1 MTSFDITHF
10 NSGTQNEADFLRNFI
25 ARHDVL
31 QFFLAQL
38 RNTQTG
44 QAARHHLVVAPR
56 GYGKTSL
63 LRRIKI
69 ALRDEPEFNQR
80 YIPLSF
86 REEQHNVI
94 SLDVFWRNCLQSLLE
109 AREDEHADPAEIE
122 ALDQLWQKHA
132 PRNNLKREEQDGAPA
147 YSALTEHC
155 RKLGRRP
162 VLLIDNLDSL
172 LAGLEQ
178 HQWGLRTEL
187 QKADGPVLIAAAS
200 RHPEPLRDEKAAF
213 FDFFRLTTLSPLSD
227 HDVMSCLSELAR
239 MRGDR
244 GIPVRQMLEND
255 PGRISALN
263 TMAGGNPRTL
273 GVLYT
278 VLEAHMSDDVLA
290 QLSAMLDTFTGWYQ
304 ARTEELPLQSRA
316 VFDALALN
324 WDPMTAA
331 DIGKITGLDT
341 PTVSSHLSRLE
352 KSGYVETV
360 SLSRTKKSRNGY
372 QVSERFFN
380 IWYLMRN
387 GPRRTRQAIKFL
399 TIFLRSCFSR
409 QELHAMAKDKLQNG
423 VGRVESTLALA
434 ASIGDSRLRGRLL
447 DTAELSLIKLERTD
461 EMRALLNEMRKEN
474 ESNKRSRT
482 TDTANQLIKLLEKAE
497 QHISNHQ
504 FELAENILIQLI
516 EINEEWAAPWGLLGD
531 LQQYNLK
538 NYEGA
543 EASYRKAIALD
554 QKNAGPW
561 GALGDLLQDHLKRY
575 EEAEFAYR
583 QAIALDKKW
592 ANPWGR
598 LGELLQDH
606 LARYEEAEAAYR
618 KAIALDGKHFGP
630 WGRLGSLLHYKLKRY
645 EEAETAYRKAIALN
659 ERLSVIW
666 GMLGDLLQ
674 YRLKRYEEAETAYHQ
689 AIALDKKDWRPFGAL
704 GDLLCRLKRHE
715 EAEVAYRQAIALDGK
730 KGRPWG
736 ELGDLLQYH
745 LGRYEE
751 AEVAYRKA
759 IALDKK
765 NAHPWGALGDLLQD
779 HLNRYEEAEVA
790 YRQAIALNEKWDAP
804 WGALARLLQNRLARH
819 EEAEIAYRKAIS
831 LDKKNYRPWIALGDL
846 LHLHF
851 ERYVEAEAAY
861 RQGISLGEKNHLVWN
876 NLGNLLQDYLG
887 RDEEALDA
895 YQQGLAI
902 DPQDGL
908 LLANIAYLYALHL
921 GQHTLASNYAQQA
934 KSDLSP
940 AGQHLL
946 DSMLTWSNGGAD
958 AANRGWSELHLA
970 ISCEDEALWSDYI
983 DDLQRILAYATARGD
998 DETVR
1003 KHMIAADY
1011 PMQYAPLYHAYCAIL
1026 DGEDHLLGVNP
1037 EVRGMAENI
1046 YRGMA
1051 RMVKLFKRPASSV
1064 ERKSNR
1070 AKRTAQP

>member
-44 QAARHHLVVAPR
+44 QSARHHLIIAPR

-69 ALRDEPEFNQR
+69 ALRDDPEFKQR
-80 YIPLSF
+80 YIPLTF

-109 AREDEHADPAEIE
+109 AREDEHAEPAEIDT
-122 ALDQLWQKHA
+122 LDQLWQKYA
-132 PRNNLKREEQDGAPA
+132 PRNNLKREEQDGEPA
-147 YSALTEHC
+147 YSALAEHC

-200 RHPEPLRDEKAAF
+200 RPPESLSDDKAAF
-213 FDFFRLTTLSPLSD
+213 FDFFRLTTLTPLSD
-227 HDVMSCLSELAR
+227 HEVMSCLSELAR

-244 GIPVRQMLEND
+244 GIPVRKMLADD

-290 QLSAMLDTFTGWYQ
+290 QLSSMLDTFTGWYQ

-331 DIGKITGLDT
+331 DISKITGLDT

-360 SLSRTKKSRNGY
+360 SLSRTKRSRNGY

-434 ASIGDSRLRGRLL
+434 ASIGDSRLRRRLL
-447 DTAELSLIKLERTD
+447 DTAENCLTKLERTD
-461 EMRALLNEMRKEN
+461 EMRTLLNEMRKE
-474 ESNKRSRT
+474 SKSRKERLSG
-482 TDTANQLIKLLEKAE
+482 ALSQARKLLDQSMEHYKE
-497 QHISNHQ
+497 GRS
-504 FELAENILIQLI
+504 ELAEVVC
-516 EINEEWAAPWGLLGD
+516 
-531 LQQYNLK
+531 
-538 NYEGA
+538 
-543 EASYRKAIALD
+543 
-554 QKNAGPW
+554 
-561 GALGDLLQDHLKRY
+561 
-575 EEAEFAYR
+575 R
-583 QAIALDKKW
+583 QAISLDATYASAW
-592 ANPWGR
+592 FF
-598 LGELLQDH
+598 LGSLLESHSQNFD
-606 LARYEEAEAAYR
+606 EAEAAYR
-618 KAIALDGKHFGP
+618 KAISLDEKWDAP
-630 WGRLGSLLHYKLKRY
+630 WFWLANLLQRHTKRY
-645 EEAETAYRKAIALN
+645 EEAESAYRKAIALAPKNVDAWIGLGHLLQYYRARHDEAETAYRKAIALAPKN
-659 ERLSVIW
+659 ANSWALLGHVLQFDLGRYEDARNAYQKAISLDDKNADAW
-666 GMLGDLLQ
+666 EGLGDLLQ
-674 YRLKRYEEAETAYHQ
+674 YRLNQYEEAEN
-689 AIALDKKDWRPFGAL
+689 
-704 GDLLCRLKRHE
+704 
-715 EAEVAYRQAIALDGK
+715 
-730 KGRPWG
+730 
-736 ELGDLLQYH
+736 
-745 LGRYEE
+745 
-751 AEVAYRKA
+751 AYRKT
-759 IALDKK
+759 IALEPE
-765 NAHPWGALGDLLQD
+765 NASPWIELSHLLQFG
-779 HLNRYEEAEVA
+779 LKRYGDSESS
-790 YRQAIALNEKWDAP
+790 
-804 WGALARLLQNRLARH
+804 
-819 EEAEIAYRKAIS
+819 YRKAIS
-831 LDKKNYRPWIALGDL
+831 LDAKNVRTWGGFGHLLQYHLGQYNEAEEAYLKASEADDKDARPWAALGSL
-846 LHLHF
+846 LAHQL
-851 ERYVEAEAAY
+851 ERYEDAETAY
-861 RQGISLGEKNHLVWN
+861 RQAVTLDKTRTETWN
-876 NLGNLLQDYLG
+876 SLGNLLQDYLG
-887 RDEEALDA
+887 RDDEALAA
-895 YQQGLAI
+895 YQQGLAAN
-902 DPQDGL
+902 PQGHFL
-908 LLANIAYLYALHL
+908 QTNLAYLYALHL
-921 GQHTLASNYAQQA
+921 GQHTLASDYAQQA
-934 KSDLSP
+934 KSNLSP
-940 AGQHLL
+940 SGQHLL
-946 DSMLTWSNGGAD
+946 DSMLAWSDGGAD
-958 AANRGWSELHLA
+958 AANRGWSKLHLA
-970 ISCEDEALWSDYI
+970 ISCEDEKLWSNYI

-998 DETVR
+998 GEAVR
-1003 KHMIAADY
+1003 KHMMAEDY

-1046 YRGMA
+1046 YRGMV
-1051 RMVKLFKRPASSV
+1051 RMVKLFKRSSLPI
-1064 ERKSNR
+1064 ENKTKG
-1070 AKRTAQP
+1070 AKRRVSHK